1 MSVRMALVGS
11 GYMAAEYIRAA
22 EHVMNLE
29 VVGICSRNSQT
40 AQTLALESRIP
51 FFTTNLRD
59 LVFATNPDVILVCV
73 PELSTE
79 QVLTQLM
86 EFRIPIVAEKP
97 VGLSLSQ
104 ARRIEFHAT
113 EADCAIYV
121 ALNRRFY
128 SATEKV
134 LNEIEAVNG
143 KRLIRVIDQV
153 NQVSARNSGQ
163 PDQVVDNWMF
173 ANSIHII
180 DYVRFLAR
188 GNVSKIENRK
198 PFVIE
203 EEHIITSQIE
213 FSSGDV
219 ALYTCYWNMPARWS
233 VDVSIGQQT
242 WQFSPLEKARV
253 YTLQNR
259 EVKEFETSPFDHEFK
274 PGLYRILQE
283 IEALVTVG
291 ETKLTSLSVGNLTME
306 LIEGIYNV

>member
-1 MSVRMALVGS
+1 MSVRLAVVGS
-11 GYMAAEYIRAA
+11 GYMATEYIRAA
-22 EHVMNLE
+22 EYVTNLE
-29 VVGICSRNSQT
+29 VIGICSRNLQT
-40 AQTLALESRIP
+40 AQTLALESGIP
-51 FFTTNLRD
+51 FITTDLYD
-59 LVFATNPDVILVCV
+59 LVLSTCPDVILVCV

-97 VGLSLSQ
+97 IGLSLSQ
-104 ARRIEFHAT
+104 AKRIEDLAIKA
-113 EADCAIYV
+113 ECSIYV

-128 SATEKV
+128 SATEQA
-134 LNEIEAVNG
+134 LIEIEAVNG
-143 KRLIRVIDQV
+143 KRFIRVIDQV

-163 PDQVVDNWMF
+163 PDQVVKNWMF

-180 DYVRFLAR
+180 DYIQFLAR
-188 GNVSKIENRK
+188 GTVVKVENKK
-198 PFVIE
+198 PFVADAAQ
-203 EEHIITSQIE
+203 IITSQIE

-233 VDVSIGQQT
+233 VDVSIGEKT

-259 EVKEFETSPFDHEFK
+259 EFREFETSSFDHDFK
-274 PGLYRILQE
+274 PGLFRILQE
-283 IEALVTVG
+283 IESLVSVG
-291 ETKLTSLSVGNLTME
+291 ESKLTNLSVGNLTME